1 MSESRFL
8 KVPEQKCPV
17 NLSSDEIEEVD
28 LYMDEE
34 VFDSKTGRAFTK
46 FVNDV
51 VIDNKLNQKTNK
63 MIDKY

>member
-1 MSESRFL
+1 M
-8 KVPEQKCPV
+8 PEQKCPV
-17 NLSSDEIEEVD
+17 NLSSDEIEEVG